1 MKQETEEEN
10 KLLRIKCKDAFVNA
24 NRNRLSINK

>member
-10 KLLRIKCKDAFVNA
+10 KLLRIKYEDAFVNA